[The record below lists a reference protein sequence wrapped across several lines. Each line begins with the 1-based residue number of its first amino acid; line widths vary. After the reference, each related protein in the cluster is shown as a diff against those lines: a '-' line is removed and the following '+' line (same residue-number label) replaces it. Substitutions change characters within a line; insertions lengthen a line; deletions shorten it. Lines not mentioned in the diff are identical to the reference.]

1 MYNDKNG
8 QMLNNRLSN
17 PRQAANRDARLNM
30 PVTDGNG
37 GNLNGGS
44 CGCVSCCGSTWGL
57 HEYPLGTVYSP
68 CQEWRNLY
76 SPTKALSRGTL
87 FSELDMP
94 FEGKNC
100 NGGKGCRG

>member
-1 MYNDKNG
+1 MYKDKTE
-8 QMLNNRLSN
+8 QILNNRLSN
-17 PRQAANRDARLNM
+17 SRQVAPQRSPRLNI

-37 GNLNGGS
+37 NGG

-57 HEYPLGTVYSP
+57 HEYPLGMVYSP

-76 SPTKALSRGTL
+76 SPTNALTRGTL
-87 FSELDMP
+87 FSELDLP

-100 NGGKGCRG
+100 VGGKGCRG